1 MKKILILITLFTN
14 LAHSASSLTLKDI
27 NTGTLFGRG
36 EITRVKIVT
45 HQDSSRK
52 LLETT
57 FITALGNCS
66 TRSFDVITALQIARD
81 VKSNS
86 IIEVICLVANA
97 SRDPVNYSSVTGV
110 QFTY

>member
-1 MKKILILITLFTN
+1 MKKILILISLFTN

-52 LLETT
+52 ILETT
-57 FITALGNCS
+57 FTTALGSCS

-86 IIEVICLVANA
+86 IIEVICSVGNA

-110 QFTY
+110 QFNY

>member
-1 MKKILILITLFTN
+1 MKKFLILISLFTN
-14 LAHSASSLTLKDI
+14 LAHSAASLTVRDI
-27 NTGTLFGRG
+27 NTGSLFGRG

-45 HQDSSRK
+45 HQDSSGK
-52 LLETT
+52 ILDTT

-86 IIEVICLVANA
+86 IIEVICSVGNA
-97 SRDPVNYSSVTGV
+97 SRDPVNYSSVAGV